1 MTITLAGSNFYSLKR
16 RLDELA
22 GKFLAEH
29 GELALE
35 RIDAEEADPAAKWW
49 CCAAWE
55 LTKPQADRLNKLLMR
70 PEMDVM

>member
-1 MTITLAGSNFYSLKR
+1 MIITLAGSNFYSLNR

-35 RIDAEEADPAAKWW
+35 RIDAEEADPAAILEAVQSLPFLASRKMVV
-49 CCAAWE
+49 
-55 LTKPQADRLNKLLMR
+55 LRSL
-70 PEMDVM
+70 